1 MCPVTRPPD
10 LPPGPPRS
18 PVRPGLFLARDS
30 YRQRRLRDA
39 ARMLPVLG
47 LILWLIPL
55 MWRRDADQTGGMAAA
70 VAFVFAGWGLLIV
83 LTGLVVRRLRPDT
96 GDAADPEDPV

>member
-1 MCPVTRPPD
+1 MTPPPETTPGQARPP
-10 LPPGPPRS
+10 G
-18 PVRPGLFLARDS
+18 RPGLFLARDS

-55 MWRRDADQTGGMAAA
+55 MWRREADQTGGMAAA
-70 VAFVFAGWGLLIV
+70 VAFVFAGWVLLIV
-83 LTGLVVRRLRPDT
+83 LTGLVVRRLRPDH
-96 GDAADPEDPV
+96 DAAADPDDAP

>member
-1 MCPVTRPPD
+1 MTLPPDPRAQPVRPPA
-10 LPPGPPRS
+10 G
-18 PVRPGLFLARDS
+18 RPGLFLARDS

-55 MWRRDADQTGGMAAA
+55 MWRREPGQAGGMAAA
-70 VAFVFAGWGLLIV
+70 VAFVFAGWVLLIV
-83 LTGLVVRRLRPDT
+83 LTGLVVRRLRPDA
-96 GDAADPEDPV
+96 GDDADPEGPA